1 MSVLTR
7 TPIATAVLLALGSQ
21 IAQSQE
27 TTTLGEVVV
36 TAQKRVENL
45 QDVPVSIDAIGE
57 QKLDELNV
65 QNFKDYVQF
74 LPSVT
79 MAPSI
84 GSGSSFNAV
93 YMRGIAT
100 GGDGQATTSQPSV
113 GMYLDEQTLTT
124 IQGNL
129 DIHLY
134 DIARVEA
141 LAGPQGTLFGASSQ
155 AGTIRIITNKPDPSG
170 FAADFAVEGNSVDG
184 DDTGFVAE
192 GMVNFPIGDNAAI
205 RIVGWTKRDAGW
217 IDNKPATRTY
227 EIRQCIDND
236 VVFDVDGNAVRD
248 PATGN
253 VVCTIG
259 RDPSDD
265 LTTDNAD
272 RVENNYNTSDT
283 YGLRAALRINLGE
296 NWVVTPQAMFQNQEQ
311 DGAPGDDLNDVLAS
325 GDYAVAHFRDEFVND
340 EWWQAGL
347 TIEGKIG
354 NLDLVYSGN
363 YLSRDVEGAADY
375 SDYSYW
381 YDNLYY
387 TGYFATLFVDNDGNQ
402 LNPDAAFENYDYYT
416 KQSHEIR
423 VSTPQDNRVRG
434 LVGLYYQ
441 KQFHDFYQPFGLIEG
456 LADIRSMNGCE
467 GSPCVATGNTG
478 RYDDYVYL
486 NSMDRRDTDEAIF
499 GSLSFDITDDL
510 ELSLGARYFEPETSV
525 KGFFGFGLGLSRA
538 RAPGTAN
545 ADFECT
551 QFDTDHETCIAWN
564 FANPL
569 EPGDPA
575 NGGDGDF
582 DENGPAWSP
591 NGEWRCPSQE
601 DSANDEPCQ
610 NVDKTIKESDQVFRV
625 NLSWNATDTAMLYAT
640 WSEGYRPGG
649 INRNPFAGGYVSDF
663 LTNYELGWKARF
675 AGDRLQFNGA
685 VFLEEWDDIQV
696 SFQGANGITQVA
708 NGGAAEVQGIEA
720 QLDWLATD
728 NLRIGA
734 GAAYYDSELTEDYV
748 DFFPDG
754 TVSNIKAPKG
764 TALPLT
770 PKFKGNLIARYS
782 FPLVGFDAYTQ
793 GAFTYQ
799 DGASSELEIADNE
812 FIGEIPSSTF
822 ANLAFGLV
830 KEKYTIEL
838 FVSNATN
845 EDAPLGINTECTT
858 SVCGVQPIAVR
869 ARPRTFGIRYSYD
882 F

>member
-7 TPIATAVLLALGSQ
+7 TPIAAAVLLALG
-21 IAQSQE
+21 IPVAQSQE

-57 QKLDELNV
+57 QKLEELNV

-84 GSGSSFNAV
+84 GSGSSYNAV

-129 DIHLY
+129 DVHLY

-170 FAADFAVEGNSVDG
+170 FAASYALEGNIVDG
-184 DDTGFVAE
+184 DDSGYVAE
-192 GMVNFPIGDNAAI
+192 GMVNLPIGDNAAL
-205 RIVGWTKRDAGW
+205 RIVGWAKRDAGW
-217 IDNKPATRTY
+217 IDNVFAERTY
-227 EIRQCIDND
+227 TIDIND
-236 VVFDVDGNAVRD
+236 PD
-248 PATGN
+248 
-253 VVCTIG
+253 
-259 RDPSDD
+259 DD
-265 LTTDNAD
+265 LTTNNAAM
-272 RVENNYNTSDT
+272 VEDDYNTSDT
-283 YGLRAALRINLGE
+283 IGARAALRINLGE
-296 NWVVTPQAMFQNQEQ
+296 NWVVTPQLMFQNQDQE
-311 DGAPGDDLNDVLAS
+311 GAPGDDMNDVLVS
-325 GDYAVAHFRDEFVND
+325 GDYAVAHFRDEFVKD

-354 NLDLVYSGN
+354 NFDVVYSGN
-363 YLSRDVEGAADY
+363 YLSRDVEGSADY
-375 SDYSYW
+375 SDYSFW

-387 TGYFATLFVDNDGNQ
+387 TGYFARLFVDNAGNQ

-416 KQSHEIR
+416 KTSHEVR
-423 VSTPQDNRVRG
+423 VTTPQDKRVRG
-434 LVGLYYQ
+434 LLGFFYQ
-441 KQFHDFYQPFGLIEG
+441 KQEHDFYQPFGLIEN
-456 LADIRSMNGCE
+456 LADIREMNGTTP
-467 GSPCVATGNTG
+467 GGAG
-478 RYDDYVYL
+478 RFANYVYL
-486 NSMDRRDTDEAIF
+486 NSFDRVDTDQAVF
-499 GSLSFDITDDL
+499 GQLAFDITDTL
-510 ELSLGARYFEPETSV
+510 ELSLGARYFEPEVTV
-525 KGFFGFGLGLSRA
+525 KGFFGFGLGFNPA
-538 RAPGTAN
+538 RIPGSSPSDIN
-545 ADFECT
+545 
-551 QFDTDHETCIAWN
+551 
-564 FANPL
+564 

-575 NGGDGDF
+575 NGGSGAF
-582 DENGPAWSP
+582 EPTGQGWSR
-591 NGEWRCPSQE
+591 NGEWRCPSQADARGGE
-601 DSANDEPCQ
+601 APCE
-610 NVDKTIKESDQVFRV
+610 NVDKGISENDSVFRV
-625 NLSWNATDTAMLYAT
+625 NLGWQPTDASLFYVT

-649 INRNPFAGGYVSDF
+649 INRNPFAGDYVSDF
-663 LTNYELGWKARF
+663 LTNYELGWKTRF

-708 NGGAAEVQGIEA
+708 NGGAAEVQGVEL

-728 NLRIGA
+728 NFRIGA
-734 GAAYYDSELTEDYV
+734 AAAYYDTKLTEDYC
-748 DFFPDG
+748 DFA
-754 TVSNIKAPKG
+754 NIDADPELECVNVKAPSG

-770 PKFKGNLIARYS
+770 PQFKGNLIARYS
-782 FPLVGFDAYTQ
+782 FPLGNFDAYTQ

-799 DGASSELEIADNE
+799 DSASSALEIADND
-812 FIGEIPSSTF
+812 IVGDIPSSTF
-822 ANLAFGLV
+822 ANLAFGLEN
-830 KEKYTIEL
+830 EKYSVEL
-838 FVSNATN
+838 FVSNVTN
-845 EDAPLGINTECTT
+845 EDAPLGISTECAT

-869 ARPRTFGIRYSYD
+869 ARPRTIGIRFTQD